1 MDKLLERFLNYVSLD
16 TQSKAGVRQVP
27 STEGQWKL
35 LHLLKEQLEEMG
47 LINVT
52 LSEKGTLMATLPAN
66 VPGDIPAI
74 GFISHVDTSPDCS
87 GKNVNPQ
94 IVENYRGGDIAL
106 GIGDEV
112 LSPVMFPVLHQLLGQ
127 TLITT
132 DGKTLLGADD
142 KAGIAEILTMI
153 EHLQKD
159 NIPHGTICIAFTPD
173 EEIGMGAEHFNI
185 EQFGAKYAYTIDG
198 DTEGEI
204 QYENFNAC
212 KADFHIKGFNVHP
225 GSAKDTMINAS
236 LVAMEINNALPAM
249 ETPRGTEDYEGFYHL
264 VSMSGDVS
272 EASLNYIVRDH
283 DKNLFEAKKNTLRL
297 IEKNMNEKWGKGT
310 VTLTIID
317 QYNNMSEIIAGCMNL
332 IENAKKACELA
343 DITPLILPIR
353 GGTDGCQLSFKGLP
367 CPNLG
372 TGGHAYH
379 GPYEH
384 ITVEGMDMT
393 VAMLVKLVGTFT
405 E

>member
-1 MDKLLERFLNYVSLD
+1 MDKLLERFLQYVSLD
-16 TQSKAGVRQVP
+16 TQSKPGVRQVP

-35 LHLLKEQLEEMG
+35 LRLLQAQLEEMG
-47 LINVT
+47 LVKVT
-52 LSEKGTLMATLPAN
+52 LSEKGTVMGTLPAN
-66 VPGDIPAI
+66 VEGDIPAI
-74 GFISHVDTSPDCS
+74 GFISHVDTSPDFS

-142 KAGIAEILTMI
+142 KAGIAEILTMVEYI
-153 EHLQKD
+153 ILENVEHGPL
-159 NIPHGTICIAFTPD
+159 CIAFTPD
-173 EEIGMGAEHFNI
+173 EEIGMGAEHFNLS
-185 EQFGAKYAYTIDG
+185 QFGADYAYTVDG

-204 QYENFNAC
+204 QYENFNAA
-212 KADFHIKGFNVHP
+212 KAEFTIKGFNVHP

-249 ETPRGTEDYEGFYHL
+249 ETPRDTEDYEGFYHL
-264 VSMSGDVS
+264 ISMSGDVS
-272 EASLNYIVRDH
+272 KAHLSYIIRDH
-283 DKNLFEAKKNTLRL
+283 DITVFEARKKTLQH
-297 IEKNMNEKWGKGT
+297 IEKIINEKWGAGT
-310 VTLTIID
+310 ATLTMTD
-317 QYNNMSEIIAGCMNL
+317 QYYNMASIIKDCMQL
-332 IENAKKACELA
+332 IDKAKEACIKA
-343 DITPLILPIR
+343 DVKPLILPIR
-353 GGTDGCQLSFKGLP
+353 GGTDGCLLSYKGLP

-372 TGGHAYH
+372 TAGHAYH

-384 ITVEGMDMT
+384 ITVEGMDMVVNT
-393 VAMLVKLVGTFT
+393 LIELVKCFC
-405 E
+405 

>member
-16 TQSKAGVRQVP
+16 TQSKAGVRQDP

-35 LHLLKEQLEEMG
+35 LHLLTEQLEEMG

-142 KAGIAEILTMI
+142 KAGIAEIMTALAV
-153 EHLQKD
+153 LQQK
-159 NIPHGTICIAFTPD
+159 NIPHGDIRVAFTPD
-173 EEIGMGAEHFNI
+173 EEVGK
-185 EQFGAKYAYTIDG
+185 GAKHFDVDAFDARWAYTVDG
-198 DTEGEI
+198 GGVGELEF
-204 QYENFNAC
+204 ENFNDGKCA
-212 KADFHIKGFNVHP
+212 
-225 GSAKDTMINAS
+225 
-236 LVAMEINNALPAM
+236 VA
-249 ETPRGTEDYEGFYHL
+249 
-264 VSMSGDVS
+264 
-272 EASLNYIVRDH
+272 
-283 DKNLFEAKKNTLRL
+283 
-297 IEKNMNEKWGKGT
+297 
-310 VTLTIID
+310 
-317 QYNNMSEIIAGCMNL
+317 
-332 IENAKKACELA
+332 
-343 DITPLILPIR
+343 
-353 GGTDGCQLSFKGLP
+353 GGTYSCGSS
-367 CPNLG
+367 
-372 TGGHAYH
+372 GG
-379 GPYEH
+379 
-384 ITVEGMDMT
+384 
-393 VAMLVKLVGTFT
+393 
-405 E
+405 